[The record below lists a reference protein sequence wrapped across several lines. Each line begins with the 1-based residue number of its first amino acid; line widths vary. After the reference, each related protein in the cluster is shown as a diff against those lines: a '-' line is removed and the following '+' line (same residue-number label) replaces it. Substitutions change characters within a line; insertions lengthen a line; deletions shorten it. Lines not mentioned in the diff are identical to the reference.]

1 MKNYF
6 MKKQLHV
13 VLGGAGSIGQA
24 VLKELFAKNIPARAV
39 ERSREVSGV
48 ETIKADLLYPVQTL
62 SAIKGASHVY
72 LCVGI
77 PYYSKVWAAEWP
89 IVMKNIIS
97 ACEKASVKLIF
108 FDNAY
113 MYGPAPLL
121 VPYDE
126 THKQEPSS
134 QKWKTRK
141 LIADMLLEAHRQ
153 GKIKAVIG
161 RSSDFYGPGAVN
173 SMLYSSLLERMLK
186 GKAPQS
192 LAKPGVKHTFAY
204 TEDNGRAL
212 VALALD
218 DGAYGEVWHL
228 PAGTPITTEE
238 VVEYFN
244 KELKTNLKPQFISP
258 LFRRFLGMFIPILR
272 EAGEMNYQFE
282 TDYIMSFEK
291 FKNRFPN
298 FNVMPMEEGLQIMTK
313 SFRNHV

>member
-1 MKNYF
+1 
-6 MKKQLHV
+6 
-13 VLGGAGSIGQA
+13 
-24 VLKELFAKNIPARAV
+24 
-39 ERSREVSGV
+39 
-48 ETIKADLLYPVQTL
+48 
-62 SAIKGASHVY
+62 
-72 LCVGI
+72 
-77 PYYSKVWAAEWP
+77 
-89 IVMKNIIS
+89 
-97 ACEKASVKLIF
+97 
-108 FDNAY
+108 
-113 MYGPAPLL
+113 
-121 VPYDE
+121 
-126 THKQEPSS
+126 
-134 QKWKTRK
+134 
-141 LIADMLLEAHRQ
+141 
-153 GKIKAVIG
+153 
-161 RSSDFYGPGAVN
+161 
-173 SMLYSSLLERMLK
+173 MLYSSLLERMLK